1 MVEDFGPDE
10 KAEWVTVENKAPPH
24 GCTSYLDW
32 QLIQVNSASGG
43 ALSLGLRSVYFGV
56 MGDNYDVFLR
66 LIQERELQHPHG
78 VCLCLMKCT

>member
-10 KAEWVTVENKAPPH
+10 KAEWVTVENEASPH

-43 ALSLGLRSVYFGV
+43 ALSLG
-56 MGDNYDVFLR
+56 
-66 LIQERELQHPHG
+66 
-78 VCLCLMKCT
+78 